1 MRVGA
6 HSVPYQSIERG
17 EREGLGRM
25 VPFSSAL
32 GYDGGQVPTLTVLHN
47 DVQSRLRAGNDAVM
61 VAHNVGVTKLSQEIH
76 LLN

>member
-1 MRVGA
+1 M
-6 HSVPYQSIERG
+6 ERG

-32 GYDGGQVPTLTVLHN
+32 GYDGGQVPALTVLH
-47 DVQSRLRAGNDAVM
+47 DDIQSALCAGNDAVV
-61 VAHNVGVTKLSQEIH
+61 VAHNVGVTKLPQEIH